1 MSILVTGARGKVG
14 RAVITRLHAAGHR
27 VRAASGD
34 PAGVGAPPGVP
45 VVELGLA
52 RPHTFEAALRDIDV
66 LFLYPE
72 PAGVDALL
80 KTAEAAGVRRVVLLS
95 SSSVAGPEAE
105 TDAVALPHLL
115 VERALAASP
124 LTATVLR
131 PDAFAGNALGWS
143 RAIRARGPVELAY
156 PDAQVAPIHT
166 HDLADVA
173 VAALTGTAFDGR
185 VLDLTGPE
193 SLSFREQIALIG
205 DRLGRE
211 VPVRRITRAE
221 AEQQMG
227 RFLSAPMV
235 TSLLDL
241 WARASTG
248 PAAIADTTLSLLGT
262 PARSF
267 GEWVD
272 DNLQAFAG

>member
-14 RAVITRLHAAGHR
+14 QAVITRLHADGHR

-34 PAGVGAPPGVP
+34 PAGVGVPPGVP

-52 RPHTFEAALRDIDV
+52 RPDTFEAALRGIEV
-66 LFLYPE
+66 VFLYPE

-80 KTAEAAGVRRVVLLS
+80 KTAEAAGVERVVLLS
-95 SSSVAGPEAE
+95 SSSVAGPAAE

-124 LTATVLR
+124 LAATVLR

-143 RAIRARGPVELAY
+143 RAVRAGGPVELAY

-166 HDLADVA
+166 DDLAEVA

-221 AEQQMG
+221 AEEQMG

-235 TSLLDL
+235 SSLLDL
-241 WARASTG
+241 WARASAG
-248 PAAIADTTLSLLGT
+248 PAAIADTTGSLLDT
-262 PARSF
+262 PARTF
-267 GEWVD
+267 GDWVD
-272 DNLQAFAG
+272 DNLPAFAG

>member
-14 RAVITRLHAAGHR
+14 QAVITRLHADGHR

-34 PAGVGAPPGVP
+34 PAGVGVPPGVP

-52 RPHTFEAALRDIDV
+52 RPDTFEAALRGIEV
-66 LFLYPE
+66 VFLYPE

-80 KTAEAAGVRRVVLLS
+80 KTAEAAGVQRVVLLS
-95 SSSVAGPEAE
+95 SSSVAGPAAE

-124 LTATVLR
+124 LAATVLR

-143 RAIRARGPVELAY
+143 RAVRAGGPVELAY

-166 HDLADVA
+166 DDLAEVA

-221 AEQQMG
+221 AEEQMG

-235 TSLLDL
+235 SSLLDL
-241 WARASTG
+241 WARASAG
-248 PAAIADTTLSLLGT
+248 PAAIADTTGSLLDT
-262 PARSF
+262 PARTF
-267 GEWVD
+267 GDWVD
-272 DNLQAFAG
+272 DNLPAFAG